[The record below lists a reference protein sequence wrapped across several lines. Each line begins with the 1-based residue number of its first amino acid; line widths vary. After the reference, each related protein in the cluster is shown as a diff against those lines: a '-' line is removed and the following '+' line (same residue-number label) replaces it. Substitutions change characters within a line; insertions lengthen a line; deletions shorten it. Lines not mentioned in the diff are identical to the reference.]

1 MVELQTSSAPAGI
14 RRDPH
19 PAVFRNYRENT
30 PLWPNVLAEVRQNA
44 LAPAGNPGAAMLIL
58 QPEGKVGGANLE
70 IKGCATVAPKNVS
83 IVRVLLPGCTVQI
96 LFLKEQG
103 TRGDMIR
110 LLDDRNE
117 DNVRS
122 CTLETVP
129 S

>member
-1 MVELQTSSAPAGI
+1 M
-14 RRDPH
+14 
-19 PAVFRNYRENT
+19 FRNYRKNT
-30 PLWPNVLAEVRQNA
+30 SLCLSVLAEVRQSA
-44 LAPAGNPGAAMLIL
+44 IAPAGKPGAAVLIL
-58 QPEGKVGGANLE
+58 QLEGKVGGANLE

-83 IVRVLLPGCTVQI
+83 IVRVLPPGCAVQV

-103 TRGDMIR
+103 TDWNMIR

-122 CTLETVP
+122 YTLEAVP